1 MAAKAPTRIRKTN
14 SAKVADVNVIAILDM
29 SGSMQGREVETRG
42 GFNAFLANAQ
52 DDQQKAGGRI
62 TLSLTCFDTEFE
74 QVYPPTP
81 VERVKPIGP
90 KEYTPRGMTALH
102 DAIGLTLSPLR
113 FPKDEKVMVIIT
125 TDGMENSSHEWTAET
140 VKRLIAEKEKLGWEF
155 LFLGVGLDAFAA
167 SKAFASDAMRSAT
180 VSTLAT
186 GDAVALGMEFAS
198 QSMRLYRRGESL
210 SDSVAAAYADPTSAM
225 IDRGVADQRPEAAR
239 GKAVTG
245 VAKPKKARSK
255 TGPAGSGG

>member
-1 MAAKAPTRIRKTN
+1 MALNAPTRNRRSGK
-14 SAKVADVNVIAILDM
+14 AQVARVADVNVIAILDM

-52 DDQQKAGGRI
+52 HDQRDAGGKI

-74 QVYPPTP
+74 QLYAPTP

-90 KEYTPRGMTALH
+90 KEYTPRGMTALL

-125 TDGMENSSHEWTAET
+125 TDGMENSSHEWTAES
-140 VKRLIAEKEKLGWEF
+140 VKKLIEEREKLGWEF

-167 SKAFASDAMRSAT
+167 SKSFASEAMLNATMSTPGTGQALTLGMDFAVGSMRS
-180 VSTLAT
+180 
-186 GDAVALGMEFAS
+186 F
-198 QSMRLYRRGESL
+198 RRGESL
-210 SDSVAAAYADPTSAM
+210 ADSVAAAYADPTSAL
-225 IDRGVADQRPEAAR
+225 IDRSIADQRPAGDQIKGSAGAA
-239 GKAVTG
+239 KL
-245 VAKPKKARSK
+245 KKLRTK
-255 TGPAGSGG
+255 R

>member
-1 MAAKAPTRIRKTN
+1 MAVKAPTRNRKL
-14 SAKVADVNVIAILDM
+14 SKVRVADVNVIAILDM

-42 GFNAFLANAQ
+42 GFNAFVASAQ
-52 DDQQKAGGRI
+52 QDQREAGGTI

-81 VERVKPIGP
+81 VQRVKPIGP

-125 TDGMENSSHEWTAET
+125 TDGMENASREWNAES
-140 VKRLIAEKEKLGWEF
+140 VRKLIEEKESLGWEF

-167 SKAFASDAMRSAT
+167 NKAFASEAMLNAT
-180 VSTLAT
+180 VSTPAT
-186 GDAVALGMEFAS
+186 GEAVTLGMEFAGR
-198 QSMRLYRRGESL
+198 SMRLYRRGDSL

-225 IDRGVADQRPEAAR
+225 IDRSVPDQRPDADS
-239 GKAVTG
+239 VQ
-245 VAKPKKARSK
+245 P
-255 TGPAGSGG
+255 PAGAAKSKKPRKKG

>member
-1 MAAKAPTRIRKTN
+1 MAAKAPTRNRKTG
-14 SAKVADVNVIAILDM
+14 SAGVADVNVIAILDM

-52 DDQQKAGGRI
+52 EDLQKAGGRI
-62 TLSLTCFDTEFE
+62 RLSLTCFDTAFD
-74 QVYPPTP
+74 QVYPPTA

-90 KEYTPRGMTALH
+90 NEYTPRGMTALH

-125 TDGMENSSHEWTAET
+125 TDGMENSSQEWTAET
-140 VKRLIAEKEKLGWEF
+140 VKGLITEKEKLGWEF

-180 VSTLAT
+180 VSTPAT
-186 GDAVALGMEFAS
+186 GEAVALGMEFAG
-198 QSMRLYRRGESL
+198 QSMRRYRRGESL
-210 SDSVAAAYADPTSAM
+210 SASVAAAYADPTSAL
-225 IDRGVADQRPEAAR
+225 IDRGVADQRPEADRGNAATGA
-239 GKAVTG
+239 GKAREV
-245 VAKPKKARSK
+245 RK
-255 TGPAGSGG
+255 TGAAGSGR